1 MNPTNRERLN
11 SLTAQKQQLAGQLD
25 GLKSQR
31 AEALMA
37 GGKFTKT
44 ARIIELADELGAI
57 DDALVLAERLADQDD
72 ARARAAWQADQKEAV
87 ATAIRAKVKSF
98 VDKTA
103 EVESLANS
111 LAAGLSTLNSIS
123 SEMNDLAMSVSEE
136 KHIAHLQVTNVIMRI
151 SGRLGRALSK
161 IDGVPAGVYGQ
172 FQWTPEHVRDEDWA
186 AEEHAAF
193 EHIFAHIFRN
203 IEASVADLRSKA
215 SAA

>member
-1 MNPTNRERLN
+1 MNSTNRERLN

-44 ARIIELADELGAI
+44 ARIVELTDELGAI
-57 DDALVLAERLADQDD
+57 DDALVLAERLADQDN

-87 ATAIRAKVKSF
+87 AAAIREKVTSF

-103 EVESLANS
+103 EVEVLAKSLAS
-111 LAAGLSTLNSIS
+111 GLSMLNSIS
-123 SEMNDLAMSVSEE
+123 SEMNDLAMSVSDE
-136 KHIAHLQVTNVIMRI
+136 KHIGHLQVTNVIMRI

-161 IDGVPAGVYGQ
+161 IDGVPAGMYGQ
-172 FQWTPEHVRDEDWA
+172 FQWTPEQVRDEDWA
-186 AEEHAAF
+186 AEEHAGF
-193 EHIFAHIFRN
+193 EHLFAHIFRN
-203 IEASVADLRSKA
+203 LDVTIADLRSKA
-215 SAA
+215 NAA